1 MLKKLLSTLLFV
13 AILPLSANATGII
26 LLNLSDTSD
35 AGADFQFNDATSEFS
50 TIDTTPAN
58 FVGDQLTDVQYE
70 EDLAFLTDILS
81 NASFTLSG
89 VLANGAPTVVGTT
102 VIQSTTAG
110 TFGLYDD
117 ANQLLL
123 SGAFSNGSLIGS
135 LSSTTGSFFDTDT
148 INFTGGSLLSFISP
162 NNGGLSIALS
172 NILSGGNP
180 GLSLS
185 TTSLASFLSNGIVTI
200 TTQTPTAVPEP
211 MSMTLLI
218 SGLAGMGLARK
229 KRS

>member
-1 MLKKLLSTLLFV
+1 MLKKLLSTILFV
-13 AILPLSANATGII
+13 AIMPLSASATGII
-26 LLNLSDTSD
+26 LLNLSDTTD
-35 AGADFQFNDATSEFS
+35 VGADFEFNDSTSEFS
-50 TIDTTPAN
+50 TIDSTTTTTN
-58 FVGDQLTDVQYE
+58 TGDQLTDVQFE
-70 EDLAFLTDILS
+70 QDLSFLTDILS
-81 NASFTLSG
+81 NASFTLTG
-89 VLANGAPTVVGTT
+89 VLADGAPIAVGTT
-102 VIQSTTAG
+102 IIQGTTGG
-110 TFGLYDD
+110 TFGLYDAAD
-117 ANQLLL
+117 QLLL

-135 LSSTTGSFFDTDT
+135 LTSSTGSFFDSDT
-148 INFTGGSLLSFISP
+148 INFTGGSLLSIISP

-185 TTSLASFLSNGIVTI
+185 TNSLASFLSNGIVTI
-200 TTQTPTAVPEP
+200 TTEAVPEP

>member
-1 MLKKLLSTLLFV
+1 MLKKLLLTILFV
-13 AILPLSANATGII
+13 AILPLSASATGII

-35 AGADFQFNDATSEFS
+35 VGADFQFNDSTSELS
-50 TIDTTPAN
+50 TIDATAGGS
-58 FVGDQLTDVQYE
+58 VGDQLTDVQYE
-70 EDLAFLTDILS
+70 QDLAFLTDIMS

-89 VLANGAPTVVGTT
+89 VLASGAPTVVGTT
-102 VIQSTTAG
+102 VIQATTGG
-110 TFGLYDD
+110 TFGLYDTAD
-117 ANQLLL
+117 QLLL
-123 SGAFSNGSLIGS
+123 SGAFSNGSLVGS
-135 LSSTTGSFFDTDT
+135 LSSTTGSFFDSDT

-185 TTSLASFLSNGIVTI
+185 NNSLASFLSNGIVTI
-200 TTQTPTAVPEP
+200 TTDAQTAVPEP

-218 SGLAGMGLARK
+218 SGLAGMGLARR